1 MNAIA
6 TTEKPTTLRQQV
18 DQMKPEFAKTL
29 PSHINPDKF
38 TRDLQTVLNLN
49 PDLAQ
54 ASPKSIFA
62 SALKAAADGLSL
74 DGREAALVIRNV
86 NVGTKDAKKWEKQA
100 TYLPMVQGLMKLA
113 RNSGEISSL
122 TAQVVYANDKFVYSL
137 GDDERIEHQPAG
149 ITEDQGA
156 PVAVY
161 AIAKLKDGT
170 VIREVMR
177 RSAVI
182 SIGAQG
188 SNSFQYD
195 PGSGKNFAEW
205 WRKTA
210 LRRIAKYIPRSSDEV
225 GRLVTAIEA
234 IDADYEYAEEAAPV
248 AAIAAPRVRA
258 ADRLKGKV
266 KEPEAPAQGKVAE
279 GEPGYGG
286 NEDRVAHDPDTGEI
300 DDSLAA
306 TEGVAYIDAGQPGDE
321 F

>member
-1 MNAIA
+1 MNQIV
-6 TTEKPTTLRQQV
+6 TQEPTSLRQQV
-18 DQMKPEFAKTL
+18 DKMRPEFAKTL
-29 PSHINPDKF
+29 PSHINADKF

-49 PDLAQ
+49 PDLAN

-122 TAQVVYANDKFVYSL
+122 TAQVVYANDKFTYTM
-137 GDDERIEHQPAG
+137 GDDERIEHIPAG
-149 ITEDQGA
+149 ITEEQGL

-177 RSAVI
+177 KSAVL
-182 SIGAQG
+182 SIGGQG
-188 SNSFQYD
+188 SNSWQYD
-195 PGSGKNFAEW
+195 PGKGQNFAEW

-225 GRLVTAIEA
+225 GRLAAAIER
-234 IDADYEYAEEAAPV
+234 IDEDYDFEEANEVVDAPR
-248 AAIAAPRVRA
+248 IEAPKRVRA
-258 ADRLKGKV
+258 ADKLKATAPKAQE
-266 KEPEAPAQGKVAE
+266 EPTIEQMAGAE
-279 GEPGYGG
+279 GF
-286 NEDRVAHDPDTGEI
+286 DPDTGEVSEEI

-306 TEGVAYIDAGQPGDE
+306 NGGGEDE

>member
-1 MNAIA
+1 MNAIVSQD
-6 TTEKPTTLRQQV
+6 KPTLRQQV

-49 PDLAQ
+49 PDLSQ

-122 TAQVVYANDKFVYSL
+122 TAQVVYANDKFTYTM
-137 GDDERIEHQPAG
+137 GDDERIDHQPAG
-149 ITEDQGA
+149 ITDEQGA

-177 RSAVI
+177 KSAVL
-182 SIGAQG
+182 SIGGQG
-188 SNSFQYD
+188 SNSWQYD
-195 PGSGKNFAEW
+195 PAKGQNYAEW

-225 GRLVTAIEA
+225 GRLAAAIER
-234 IDADYEYAEEAAPV
+234 IDEDFDYGEV
-248 AAIAAPRVRA
+248 
-258 ADRLKGKV
+258 
-266 KEPEAPAQGKVAE
+266 EAPAPRIEAPKRVSAAEKLKAAKPKAEPVKENIFSDDEPRFHPAHVEDNQGT
-279 GEPGYGG
+279 PDHD
-286 NEDRVAHDPDTGEI
+286 EDGVVTEI
-300 DDSLAA
+300 DDSMAA
-306 TEGVAYIDAGQPGDE
+306 NEGDE

>member
-1 MNAIA
+1 M
-6 TTEKPTTLRQQV
+6 TTALTLRQQV

-49 PDLAQ
+49 PDLIQ

-122 TAQVVYANDKFVYSL
+122 TAQVVYANDKFTYTM
-137 GDDERIEHQPAG
+137 GDDERIEHQPSS

-177 RSAVI
+177 KSAVLA
-182 SIGAQG
+182 IGAQG
-188 SNSFQYD
+188 SNAWQYAPD
-195 PGSGKNFAEW
+195 SGKNFAEW

-225 GRLVTAIEA
+225 GRLAAAIER
-234 IDADYEYAEEAAPV
+234 IDEDYDYGEAGEAVALPAPV
-248 AAIAAPRVRA
+248 KRVRA
-258 ADRLKGKV
+258 SDKLKAAPEPVQELEADADGV
-266 KEPEAPAQGKVAE
+266 VE
-279 GEPGYGG
+279 
-286 NEDRVAHDPDTGEI
+286 HEI
-300 DDSLAA
+300 DDSLASNDGEPR
-306 TEGVAYIDAGQPGDE
+306 TNDE

>member
-1 MNAIA
+1 MTNQL
-6 TTEKPTTLRQQV
+6 TTTPTLRQQV

-49 PDLAQ
+49 PDLMQ

-74 DGREAALVIRNV
+74 DGREAALVVRNV
-86 NVGTKDAKKWEKQA
+86 NVGNKDAKKWEKQA

-122 TAQVVYANDKFVYSL
+122 TAQVVYANDKFTYSM

-149 ITEDQGA
+149 ITDEQGA

-177 RSAVI
+177 KSAVL
-182 SIGAQG
+182 SIGGQG
-188 SNSFQYD
+188 SNSWQYD
-195 PGSGKNFAEW
+195 PAKGQNYAEW

-225 GRLVTAIEA
+225 GRLASAIER
-234 IDADYEYAEEAAPV
+234 IDEDFDYGEV
-248 AAIAAPRVRA
+248 
-258 ADRLKGKV
+258 
-266 KEPEAPAQGKVAE
+266 EAPAPRIEAPKRVSAAEKLKAKAAEKFDSVKDAGE
-279 GEPGYGG
+279 GEASVYAGHPDQTQDYVDDDG
-286 NEDRVAHDPDTGEI
+286 EVHDGQPDI
-300 DDSLAA
+300 DDSMAA
-306 TEGVAYIDAGQPGDE
+306 NEGDE